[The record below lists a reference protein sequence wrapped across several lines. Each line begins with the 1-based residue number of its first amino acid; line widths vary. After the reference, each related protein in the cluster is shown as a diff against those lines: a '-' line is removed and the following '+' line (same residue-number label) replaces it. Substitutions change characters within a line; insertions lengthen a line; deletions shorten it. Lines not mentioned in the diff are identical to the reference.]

1 MINREHVIGMEVTFV
16 GCSKEQI
23 KWGGNDDPKGLL
35 KKGNKYIV
43 THIESRS
50 YHTKLSLKGIKGKF
64 NSVCFD

>member
-1 MINREHVIGMEVTFV
+1 MINREHKIGMEVKFV

-35 KKGNKYIV
+35 KNGNKYTV
-43 THIESRS
+43 THIEGHRW
-50 YHTKLSLKGIKGKF
+50 HTKLSLKGIKGKF